1 MQFSCWRYSGRRRAG
16 NTSWRLLPAVACSGR
31 AQFGQVSAVAP
42 HQSIRSS
49 FGCCEVWRPGP
60 SRTNRRCLERER
72 TRTPCRC
79 LTIFRAPNRRSVK
92 GLAVPI
98 GCFGSFSL
106 PEEWRLNRYCLS
118 ASLHARVGAKR
129 RRDLEAN
136 LAKDILVKRVQIA
149 EEPLHPVASLRW
161 RRRSR
166 RSPTFD
172 LWRMPS
178 IPR

>member
-16 NTSWRLLPAVACSGR
+16 NTSWRLLPAVACIGR
-31 AQFGQVSAVAP
+31 AQFGQSAQLLRISLSGR
-42 HQSIRSS
+42 QS
-49 FGCCEVWRPGP
+49 GCCEASRPGP
-60 SRTNRRCLERER
+60 SQTNRRCLERER

-79 LTIFRAPNRRSVK
+79 LLIFRAPNRRSVK

-106 PEEWRLNRYCLS
+106 PREWRLNRYCLS

-149 EEPLHPVASLRW
+149 EEPLHPVASRRW

-166 RSPTFD
+166 RSPTSD